1 MLSPN
6 LEPGGRLS
14 SCTFSNSQRSSRT
27 DIAPFIAM
35 FDPIRKPNISLGFSK
50 LSTTVD
56 NSVYNLFHF
65 LLKET
70 NVLARI

>member
-14 SCTFSNSQRSSRT
+14 SCTFSNSQRSPRT
-27 DIAPFIAM
+27 DIALFVAM
-35 FDPIRKPNISLGFSK
+35 FDPIRKPNISLEFSK

-56 NSVYNLFHF
+56 NSVCNLFPF
-65 LLKET
+65 LPKET
-70 NVLARI
+70 NMLARI

>member
-14 SCTFSNSQRSSRT
+14 SRTFSNSQRSPWA
-27 DIAPFIAM
+27 DIAPFVAM
-35 FDPIRKPNISLGFSK
+35 FDPICKPKIFLGFSK

-56 NSVYNLFHF
+56 NSVYNLFPF

-70 NVLARI
+70 GVLARI

>member
-1 MLSPN
+1 MLLLN

-14 SCTFSNSQRSSRT
+14 SCTLSNSQRSPRM
-27 DIAPFIAM
+27 DIAPFVAM
-35 FDPIRKPNISLGFSK
+35 FDPIRKPKIFFGFSM

-56 NSVYNLFHF
+56 NSVCNLFPF

-70 NVLARI
+70 KVLARI

>member
-14 SCTFSNSQRSSRT
+14 SWTFSNSQRSPRT
-27 DIAPFIAM
+27 DIAPFVVM
-35 FDPIRKPNISLGFSK
+35 FDPIRKPNISLGFSE

-56 NSVYNLFHF
+56 NSVCNLFPF

-70 NVLARI
+70 KVLARI

>member
-1 MLSPN
+1 MLLPN

-14 SCTFSNSQRSSRT
+14 SCTLSNSQRSPRT
-27 DIAPFIAM
+27 DIAPFVAM
-35 FDPIRKPNISLGFSK
+35 FDPIRKPKIFLGFSK

-70 NVLARI
+70 RVLARI